1 MAAPFVDKQ
10 TLMGATIANGT
21 SNDDPRKLREM
32 LGKAVDLAGDHAL
45 HCVVVGLA
53 GREGDLLFP
62 EVVDFVESALRVDDA
77 IFRLTRE
84 RVVLFL
90 ADVDR
95 ERAGEIVERLLQGF
109 RERFVPAVDASV
121 ELGFFEISPGS
132 TGVTVK
138 DVLPAVFAAGTRH

>member
-1 MAAPFVDKQ
+1 MAPFVDNQ
-10 TLMGATIANGT
+10 TIMGAAIANGRA
-21 SNDDPRKLREM
+21 NDDPRRLREM
-32 LGKAVDLAGDHAL
+32 LGKAVDLASDHSL

-77 IFRLTRE
+77 IFRMTRE

-95 ERAGEIVERLLQGF
+95 ERAGEIVDRLLQGF
-109 RERFVPAVDASV
+109 RERFAPAIDVSV
-121 ELGFFEISPGS
+121 ELGFFEINPGA

-138 DVLPAVFAAGTRH
+138 DVLPAVFAAGPRH